1 MNPRLVLPY
10 SKSPLLLQNC
20 ICHEEPSL
28 IETARPEASSIHLHI
43 KTQQMMKE
51 KHLLEK
57 AIIVLLAKFINFL
70 FSVKSMLNSNLIIHI
85 QHTNV
90 KWFNTVKKN
99 EKMQCERNVWHFI
112 SMEPHHFSWAVSVTL
127 LEERF
132 VHRAKHW
139 AAPWG
144 SSQVQAAAPLPWA
157 EFSSVPEAKLAVP
170 TSSSWLLRGSWVLF
184 FIQTHLHRWILKVI
198 F

>member
-132 VHRAKHW
+132 VTEPSTEQHLEAVLKCRLLL
-139 AAPWG
+139 PCPG
-144 SSQVQAAAPLPWA
+144 QSSGLSQKQ
-157 EFSSVPEAKLAVP
+157 
-170 TSSSWLLRGSWVLF
+170 SWLFQL
-184 FIQTHLHRWILKVI
+184 HLHDC
-198 F
+198 